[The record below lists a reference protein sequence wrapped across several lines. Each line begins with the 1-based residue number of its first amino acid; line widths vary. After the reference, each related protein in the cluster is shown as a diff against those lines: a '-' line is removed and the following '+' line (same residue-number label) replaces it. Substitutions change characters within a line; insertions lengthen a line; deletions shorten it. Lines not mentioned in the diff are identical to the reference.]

1 MKKQQNNSTKA
12 WALQAALSVALLS
25 ISAVLLASS
34 FNSTPGQANKAP
46 MSDDDHHDDCDHH
59 HHGNDCNTATPI
71 KHVIVLIGENWTFDS
86 IFGTYQPRR
95 NQSVGNL
102 LSRGYVTASG
112 APGPDFADSQ
122 QFVINQPYPPTY
134 FIDAQSTAG
143 KTAYQQAPG
152 TPSFP
157 PPNTAY
163 IPPAPGGL
171 DQGQGPFD
179 PTLVP
184 DSLPRTIEPSLER
197 NDLGLLRT
205 GASGLPMFT
214 TDTRVPNATTLPNG
228 LFPGTSATRP
238 YDSYVGDMVH
248 RLFHMWQQ
256 SDCNVMNA
264 TPDNPSGCLNDL
276 YPFVGVAR
284 DDGSGSNS
292 MSFLNVQ
299 QGDAP
304 VFKRLADRYTL
315 NDNYHQPI
323 MGGTAVQHQ
332 MIGTADDIFWET
344 FQGVSQPPAASV
356 ANPNPISSTNVAFT
370 ADKGWT
376 NCSDLTAPGIA
387 PIVAYLGSLPWHPS
401 PNCDPGHFY
410 MINNMSPGFLP
421 NGTVDAANIL
431 SGAKVPPSTL
441 RNIGNALNEQG
452 ISWAYYGGGYNA
464 AVRVANGSRDPVDV
478 LISQNYCDICNPF
491 SYASSIMGDAQQ
503 RQAHIKDAID
513 FFNALDTGELPAV
526 AYVKPD
532 SLVDGHPASSKLDLF
547 EAMIQKIVDHI
558 NFDQR
563 KDTVLFITF
572 DEGGGLWDSGAF
584 IPLDFFGDGPRI
596 PMLVV
601 SHWSKGGNVV
611 HSYNDHASVVKF
623 IERNWKLE
631 PLTDRSRDN
640 LPNPIMSTSS
650 PYIPTNIPAIG
661 DLFDMFDFRHADQGQ
676 QGED

>member
-25 ISAVLLASS
+25 VSAVLLAAS
-34 FNSTPGQANKAP
+34 FNSTTGQANTAP
-46 MSDDDHHDDCDHH
+46 TSEDNHHDCD

-86 IFGTYQPRR
+86 IFATYQPRHG
-95 NQSVGNL
+95 QSVGNL

-122 QFVINQPYPPTY
+122 QFQINQPYPATY
-134 FIDAQSTAG
+134 FIDAMSTAG

-171 DQGQGPFD
+171 DQGQAPFD
-179 PTLVP
+179 PALVP
-184 DSLPRTIEPSLER
+184 DRLLPRIEPSLER

-214 TDTRVPNATTLPNG
+214 TDTRIPNATTLPNG
-228 LFPGTSATRP
+228 LFPGTSASRP

-299 QGDAP
+299 HGDAP
-304 VFKRLADRYTL
+304 VLKRLADRYTL
-315 NDNYHQPI
+315 NDNYHQPV

-332 MIGTADDIFWET
+332 MIGTADAIFWET
-344 FQGVSQPPAASV
+344 FEGVSQPPADSV

-387 PIVAYLGSLPWHPS
+387 PIVDYLGTLPWHPS
-401 PNCDPGHFY
+401 TNCDPGHFY

-421 NGTVDAANIL
+421 NGTVDDANIL

-441 RNIGNALNEQG
+441 RNIGDALNENE

-464 AVRVANGSRDPVDV
+464 AVRVANGSTDPVDV
-478 LISQNYCDICNPF
+478 LISQNYCDICNLF
-491 SYASSIMGDAQQ
+491 SYSGAIMGDTQQ

-513 FFNALDTGELPAV
+513 FFDALDNGQLPAV
-526 AYVKPD
+526 SYVKPD

-623 IERNWKLE
+623 IERNWQLQ

-661 DLFDMFDFRHADQGQ
+661 DLFDMFDFRHDDQGQ
-676 QGED
+676 QAAD

>member
-25 ISAVLLASS
+25 VSAVLLAAS
-34 FNSTPGQANKAP
+34 FNSTTGQANTAP
-46 MSDDDHHDDCDHH
+46 TSEDNHHDCD

-86 IFGTYQPRR
+86 IFATYQPRHG
-95 NQSVGNL
+95 QSVGNL

-122 QFVINQPYPPTY
+122 QFQINQPYPATY
-134 FIDAQSTAG
+134 FIDAMSTAG

-171 DQGQGPFD
+171 DQGQAPFD
-179 PTLVP
+179 PALVP
-184 DSLPRTIEPSLER
+184 DRLLPRIEPSLER

-228 LFPGTSATRP
+228 LFPGTSASRP

-299 QGDAP
+299 HGDAP
-304 VFKRLADRYTL
+304 VLKRLADRYTL
-315 NDNYHQPI
+315 NDNYHQPV

-332 MIGTADDIFWET
+332 MIGTADAIFWET
-344 FQGVSQPPAASV
+344 FEGVSQPPADSV

-387 PIVAYLGSLPWHPS
+387 PIVDYLGTLPWHPS
-401 PNCDPGHFY
+401 TNCDPGHFY

-421 NGTVDAANIL
+421 NGTVDDANIL

-441 RNIGNALNEQG
+441 RNIGDALNENE

-464 AVRVANGSRDPVDV
+464 AVRVANGSTDPVDV
-478 LISQNYCDICNPF
+478 LISQNYCDICNLF
-491 SYASSIMGDAQQ
+491 SYSGAIMGDTQQ

-513 FFNALDTGELPAV
+513 FFDALDNGQLPAV
-526 AYVKPD
+526 SYVKPD

-623 IERNWKLE
+623 IERNWQLQ

-661 DLFDMFDFRHADQGQ
+661 DLFDMFDFRHDDQGQ
-676 QGED
+676 QAAD